1 MKRRKSFVRRHI
13 IAISFLVVI
22 AIYSGVM
29 TFQKQEKLNE
39 LRIKSEAALTE
50 IERLERELDSK
61 QYELNKIDNLDFVE
75 RIAREKLKMVR
86 PNEVYF
92 QMMYGK
98 EE

>member
-13 IAISFLVVI
+13 IAISFLVAI

-29 TFQKQEKLNE
+29 TFQKQEKLHE
-39 LRIKSEAALTE
+39 LKMRSEAALIE

-61 QYELNKIDNLDFVE
+61 RYELARIDNPDFVE